1 MPRLIMQCL
10 IMYCLIMSC
19 FILSCL
25 IRKILIMSCLI
36 KSCLIMSCFR
46 TKVEPPTKET
56 VFTMS
61 KLGWNYFCSK
71 INKAEVKVVDNVR
84 DCPFY

>member
-1 MPRLIMQCL
+1 MLCL
-10 IMYCLIMSC
+10 IIIMSYKLYLL
-19 FILSCL
+19 IPCL
-25 IRKILIMSCLI
+25 
-36 KSCLIMSCFR
+36 R

>member
-1 MPRLIMQCL
+1 MSYKLYLLIPCL
-10 IMYCLIMSC
+10 
-19 FILSCL
+19 
-25 IRKILIMSCLI
+25 
-36 KSCLIMSCFR
+36 R